1 MSAIGLALPPEH
13 PDRRRLAAELHAR
26 TPETLEPPLRVTHLA
41 VLVDPGERGRE
52 RGHLAAL
59 LAPPGEEET
68 QVTGELG
75 DGVRLRFEAHG
86 EFTTYTVYVPGAGA
100 APFAAPAAAS
110 LPAGWLAGVPGRTIA
125 AAHAELLPWGPEPP
139 PRELLTACFGP
150 GVVVGSEIGDGA
162 GLAFTDFR
170 LHDDGCGRF
179 LVLDR
184 ELTPRQAGRMV
195 QRLLEIETYRMMALL
210 ALPVARAQWPRTAA
224 IERRLTELID
234 AIHRRGDEQS
244 LFDELTALA
253 AEVEGELAASQFR
266 FGACRAYSDLVTTR
280 IAELRERRLAGRQTV
295 AEFTARRLTPAV
307 ETCMTV
313 SRRLH
318 ELSERV
324 DRAGSLLTAKVDIA
338 VELQNKA
345 LLESME
351 RRARLQHRLQQA
363 VEALSLAAIVYYV
376 AGLVHYAALAVRSGG
391 VHVDPDVV
399 VGASILPIAAL
410 VVLTVRRV
418 RRAIVE
424 SEGA

>member
-1 MSAIGLALPPEH
+1 
-13 PDRRRLAAELHAR
+13 
-26 TPETLEPPLRVTHLA
+26 LEPPLRVTHLA

-150 GVVVGSEIGDGA
+150 GVVVG
-162 GLAFTDFR
+162 
-170 LHDDGCGRF
+170 CGRF

-210 ALPVARAQWPRTAA
+210 ALPVARAQWPRT
-224 IERRLTELID
+224 
-234 AIHRRGDEQS
+234 
-244 LFDELTALA
+244 
-253 AEVEGELAASQFR
+253 
-266 FGACRAYSDLVTTR
+266 
-280 IAELRERRLAGRQTV
+280 
-295 AEFTARRLTPAV
+295 
-307 ETCMTV
+307 
-313 SRRLH
+313 
-318 ELSERV
+318 
-324 DRAGSLLTAKVDIA
+324 
-338 VELQNKA
+338 
-345 LLESME
+345 
-351 RRARLQHRLQQA
+351 
-363 VEALSLAAIVYYV
+363 
-376 AGLVHYAALAVRSGG
+376 
-391 VHVDPDVV
+391 
-399 VGASILPIAAL
+399 
-410 VVLTVRRV
+410 
-418 RRAIVE
+418 
-424 SEGA
+424 